1 MTESDSEATDE
12 ESSDEDGFL
21 GLDEHQFN
29 LTVRFLKAKY
39 PDATQDKIRF
49 YMEKVLDEF
58 EDVMTVGDFQD
69 KICVAYEEAEVNS
82 DMSDDRT
89 ITDAVDTAMLEVFV
103 QEER

>member
-1 MTESDSEATDE
+1 MTESEATDE
-12 ESSDEDGFL
+12 ESGEDEFL
-21 GLDEHQFN
+21 GLNEHQFN

-39 PDATQDKIRF
+39 PDATQEKIKF

-69 KICVAYEEAEVNS
+69 KICVAYEEGEVNS
-82 DMSDDRT
+82 DKSDDRT

-103 QEER
+103 QDER